1 MDYDHL
7 LRSYHK
13 FPKVVTK
20 DIVTARWRDDGL
32 GKDKTLEILDEYNKI
47 KRDNKIANSLVLNF
61 VHYWS
66 VFKYYV
72 KQLMEKI

>member
-20 DIVTARWRDDGL
+20 DIVTARWGEDGL
-32 GKDKTLEILDEYNKI
+32 GKGKILEILDEYKKI
-47 KRDNKIANSLVLNF
+47 KRDNKMADSLVLNF

-66 VFKYYV
+66 V
-72 KQLMEKI
+72 LNII